1 MNSTRRINSLS
12 QYPFRALVFLLSFI
26 VLLLSIW
33 PLNAPAPVLR
43 EINRDEKIPKKITIV
58 SEIERSDSIPRDYKS
73 WSLFLVCSQSWISNT
88 EENLDDLFRNYM
100 TFGKSIGPENLA
112 IWFWRWESIPE
123 TEDLLKKVQ
132 SRLKE
137 LSFYIDDV
145 DGLKSQ
151 STSKA
156 IHEYQDSVG
165 LIPDGKLSLSLL
177 LSLGISYN
185 TSLSSFVDIA
195 RNIEYCKKYN
205 LAPSKSPYIVV
216 TTTYPDLSSDVNDSL
231 IVRLTDLQADEVSEL
246 LEVLGDQ
253 VVLGR
258 LDQEV
263 IDSASYWR
271 TWETVID
278 RLFNKLKVAASYIDK
293 VTFEINTKFFNLKVE
308 GSP

>member
-58 SEIERSDSIPRDYKS
+58 SEIERSDSIPRDDKS

-165 LIPDGKLSLSLL
+165 LIQGAVQEYNQGSSQSPPDFIRDLFEQHRYDPSKIAPWD
-177 LSLGISYN
+177 GISLVHLTMGGN
-185 TSLSSFVDIA
+185 QMNCVH
-195 RNIEYCKKYN
+195 EE
-205 LAPSKSPYIVV
+205 V
-216 TTTYPDLSSDVNDSL
+216 T
-231 IVRLTDLQADEVSEL
+231 EL
-246 LEVLGDQ
+246 K
-253 VVLGR
+253 
-258 LDQEV
+258 
-263 IDSASYWR
+263 I
-271 TWETVID
+271 T
-278 RLFNKLKVAASYIDK
+278 
-293 VTFEINTKFFNLKVE
+293 
-308 GSP
+308 